1 MKEKLTLELK
11 QYLGADY
18 AGDVYRYDV
27 IGSTNDEAKKLA
39 RAGAVHGT
47 LVLANTQTS
56 GRGRGKNSF
65 HSPEDT
71 GIYMSV
77 IIKPKSR
84 KTDTLYTVAA
94 AVAVRRVLDR
104 YTDKK
109 AEIKWVNDIYI
120 SERKVCG
127 ILCEAVRDNDSQ
139 EISAIICG
147 IGVNLKCPTAPF
159 PEEIKAKAG
168 YVTDKEVSKERVAA
182 ELAVELL
189 AVIDLENDALIREY
203 SDNMM
208 LRGREVYYKENE
220 TLKKAKVTGVDC
232 TGGLVVRDSQNKEQ
246 ILRSGEVH
254 IEKF

>member
-1 MKEKLTLELK
+1 MKEKLTLRIKE
-11 QYLGADY
+11 YLGKDY
-18 AGDVYRYDV
+18 MGDVYCYSV

-56 GRGRGKNSF
+56 GRGRGENSF

-109 AEIKWVNDIYI
+109 AEIKWVNDIYV

-127 ILCEAVRDNDSQ
+127 ILCEAVREPEAEDV
-139 EISAIICG
+139 SAVICG
-147 IGVNLKCPTAPF
+147 IGVNLARPRSPF
-159 PEEIKAKAG
+159 PDEIKNKAG

-182 ELAVELL
+182 ELARELL
-189 AVIDLENDALIREY
+189 TVLDMENGNLIGEY

-208 LRGREVYYKENE
+208 LRGREIYYRENGN
-220 TLKKAKVTGVDC
+220 LQKAEVTGVDC
-232 TGGLVVRDSQNKEQ
+232 TGGLIVRDSQNKEQ

-254 IEKF
+254 LEKF